1 MTEPSRNDAPVENP
15 AERYHRRIA
24 AELQIGEAQVSATAQ
39 LLGEGATVPF
49 IARYRKEAT
58 GTLDEVRITDIRD
71 RLAQLA
77 ELDKRREAILKSL
90 TERELLTDELAA
102 KIAAA
107 ETLSI
112 LEDLYL
118 PFRPKRRTR
127 ATVAREKG
135 LEPLAQGIFAQEEA
149 FDPLAAASAFV
160 DPEKGVAT
168 VEEAL
173 AGARD
178 IIAEWVNESEQA
190 RARMREFFAAKA
202 VFQSRVIPGRE
213 TEGSR
218 YRDYFDWEEQAAR
231 APSHRILAMRRG
243 EKEEFLTLRVVPP
256 ETEAISLLDAMF
268 VTGNGPVAEQ
278 VRMAVEDGYRR
289 LLANSMETE
298 IRMAA
303 KKRADAE
310 AIRVFVDNL
319 RQLLLSPPLGQKRLL
334 ALDPGFRTG
343 CKLVCL
349 DAQGKLLH
357 HDVILPHL
365 SEKAKQQ
372 AAETIRALCARFR
385 IEAIAIGN
393 GTAGRETETFLR
405 GTGLPEAI
413 QIVMVNESGASVYSA
428 SKIAREEFPNE
439 DVTVR
444 GAVSIGRR
452 LTDPLAELVK
462 IDPKAIGVGQ
472 YQHDVDQTEL
482 KQSLDD
488 TVMSCVNAVGVELN
502 TASAALLT
510 YVSGLGPALAGK
522 IVAWRDEHG
531 PFLSREAL
539 REVPRLGV
547 KAFVQA
553 AGFLRIRNG
562 ENPLDAS
569 AVHPESYEIV
579 DRMAG
584 DLSCSIV
591 DLMRDEVLRKRIDP
605 TRYVTDEVG
614 LPTLNDILAELDRPG
629 RDPRERFED
638 FRFADGIEKM
648 EDLTP
653 GMKLP
658 GIVTNLTAFG
668 AFVDIG
674 VHQDG
679 LVHLSQIADRFVK
692 NPGDVLKVRQHIEVT
707 VLAVDLER
715 KRISLT
721 LKKQPAAGAAS
732 ENGPADGRGK
742 TAADV
747 RREKTGGKKTPED
760 GSAQGGK
767 PGEKRAPG
775 EGGSG
780 NSAPGGPP
788 RDRSQGNRPHLE
800 RPDRARPQRIK
811 PRDEKVPFNNPFAA
825 VFGKK

>member
-1 MTEPSRNDAPVENP
+1 MTEPSKNEAPPEKPVE
-15 AERYHRRIA
+15 RYQRQIA
-24 AELQIGEAQVSATAQ
+24 SELKIGEAQVAATAQ

-58 GTLDEVRITDIRD
+58 GTLDEVQITDIRD
-71 RLAQLA
+71 RLAQLE

-90 TERELLTDELAA
+90 TERQLLTDELAG

-107 ETLSI
+107 GTLAV
-112 LEDLYL
+112 LEDIYL

-135 LEPLAQGIFAQEEA
+135 LEPLAQRIFTQAEA
-149 FDPLAAASAFV
+149 FDPLVAAAAFV
-160 DPEKGVAT
+160 DPEKGAAT
-168 VEEAL
+168 AEEAL

-178 IIAEWVNESEQA
+178 IIAEWVNENEQA
-190 RARMREFFAAKA
+190 RARMREFFTAKA
-202 VFQSRVIPGRE
+202 LFQSRVIPGKE
-213 TEGSR
+213 TEGNR
-218 YRDYFDWEEQAAR
+218 YRDYFDWDEPAAKS
-231 APSHRILAMRRG
+231 PSHRILAMRRG

-256 ETEAISLLDAMF
+256 EAEAIALLDAMF
-268 VTGNGPVAEQ
+268 VNGNGPVAEQ

-310 AIRVFVDNL
+310 AIRVFADNL
-319 RQLLLSPPLGQKRLL
+319 RQLLLAPPLGQKRLL

-357 HDVILPHL
+357 HDAIFPHL
-365 SEKAKQQ
+365 SEKMRGQ
-372 AAETIRALCARFR
+372 AAETVRLLCARFR

-405 GTGLPEAI
+405 SLDLPETI
-413 QIVMVNESGASVYSA
+413 QVVMVNESGASVYSA
-428 SKIAREEFPNE
+428 SKIAREEFPDE

-510 YVSGLGPALAGK
+510 YVSGLGPALAAK
-522 IVAWRDEHG
+522 IVSWRDEHG
-531 PFLSREAL
+531 PFPSRLAL
-539 REVPRLGV
+539 RDVPRLGA

-562 ENPLDAS
+562 ENLLDAS
-569 AVHPESYEIV
+569 AVHPESYAIV
-579 DRMAG
+579 DRMAD
-584 DLSCSIV
+584 DLNCSIA
-591 DLMRDEVLRKRIDP
+591 DLIRDEALRKRIDP

-614 LPTLNDILAELDRPG
+614 LPTLNDILAELARPG
-629 RDPRERFED
+629 RDPRERFEA
-638 FRFADGIEKM
+638 FRFAEGIEKM

-679 LVHLSQIADRFVK
+679 LVHLSQVSDRFVK
-692 NPGDVLKVRQHIEVT
+692 DPGEVLKVRQIVEVT

-721 LKKQPAAGAAS
+721 LKKQPEPGQKPAKPPENKAVRKNEPAAA
-732 ENGPADGRGK
+732 EGPRPKIPPGQPPQERQ
-742 TAADV
+742 
-747 RREKTGGKKTPED
+747 E
-760 GSAQGGK
+760 QG
-767 PGEKRAPG
+767 
-775 EGGSG
+775 
-780 NSAPGGPP
+780 
-788 RDRSQGNRPHLE
+788 
-800 RPDRARPQRIK
+800 RPQRQRPGPSSGRPDQRK

-825 VFGKK
+825 IFGKR